1 MCVSAQKNRFAQ
13 NPELNNW
20 VQEAVTTQLRP
31 MPVRRVWIFAQS
43 HQWSTAHHLTK
54 TSSSLS
60 QFYYQKLLVL
70 FACVIKSEQ
79 QNNFL
84 DIYSEIEFDTNSVD
98 ISTVLSPNEAFATE
112 TTNLRDSPPSYTD
125 VGPPP
130 NYEDFVKDQKVSILW
145 TN

>member
-1 MCVSAQKNRFAQ
+1 M
-13 NPELNNW
+13 
-20 VQEAVTTQLRP
+20 
-31 MPVRRVWIFAQS
+31 
-43 HQWSTAHHLTK
+43 
-54 TSSSLS
+54 S

-130 NYEDFVKDQKVSILW
+130 NYEDFVKDQKVSIL
-145 TN
+145 